1 MEEKIEL
8 TGKQKKFLR
17 GLGNRLEVKVV
28 IGHGGLSDN
37 CLKNI
42 DTVLNK
48 DEIAK
53 IRLQPASGLD
63 RHEASEKISQLTNSQ
78 LIKVFGST
86 VLIYRENPENRQ
98 INLP

>member
-1 MEEKIEL
+1 MEDKVEL
-8 TGKQKKFLR
+8 TGKQKKYLR
-17 GLGNRLEVKVV
+17 GLGNRLDTKVV

-42 DTVLNK
+42 DSTLLK
-48 DEIAK
+48 DELAK

-63 RHEASEKISQLTNSQ
+63 RHEAAEKISELTDSN

-86 VLIYRENPENRQ
+86 ILIYRENAENKH
-98 INLP
+98 IKLP

>member
-1 MEEKIEL
+1 MEDKIEL
-8 TGKQKKFLR
+8 TGKQKKYLR
-17 GLGNRLEVKVV
+17 GLGNRLETKVV
-28 IGHGGLSDN
+28 VGHGGLSDN

-42 DTVLNK
+42 DAILNK

-53 IRLQPASGLD
+53 VRLQPASGLD
-63 RHEASEKISQLTNSQ
+63 RHEAAEKIAELTSSH

-86 VLIYRENPENRQ
+86 ILIYRENPENMQ

>member
-1 MEEKIEL
+1 MQDKEEL

-17 GLGNRLEVKVV
+17 GLGNRLETKVV
-28 IGHGGLSDN
+28 IGHGGISDN

-42 DTVLNK
+42 DTTLNK
-48 DEIAK
+48 DEIVK

-63 RHEASEKISQLTNSQ
+63 RHEAAEKIVELTDSK

-86 VLIYRENPENRQ
+86 ILIYRENVGDKQ
-98 INLP
+98 IYLP